1 MKGTVRESGMD
12 MYTLLYLKWI
22 SNKVL
27 LYGTW
32 NSAKCYVTAWMGGGF
47 GGKWIHAYVWL
58 SLFPVHL
65 KLSQL
70 CSFAIRQY
78 KIKVFQNSQFG
89 KKEEWKLHSSHWSL
103 EILKSQ
109 WADIVWTSYLEGR
122 EYSLIRPLPCSLGRN
137 SLSHCSQRPPGSIFW
152 KLSCPYLSLS
162 FMSISEVDFGE

>member
-1 MKGTVRESGMD
+1 

-70 CSFAIRQY
+70 CSLAIRQY